1 MPRQACWGKN
11 PRFWLVKRPL
21 MVMEILKC
29 TRSTQDFCLVSMA
42 LNQQLEALSEG
53 WIVTEPFT
61 VIVGDADPV
70 TMEMMVAAARSIPD
84 VAVVGGVRSMGMLK
98 VKLKHQ
104 SLDLVILDID
114 SEAMGG
120 IDLIDTVKHIGADTK
135 IVVVSDP
142 ERSDPDLAVKALE
155 KGVHCCITKPSKNRP
170 ASYNDFRL
178 QLITIA
184 GLLKS
189 RKSFS
194 GRKAAETR
202 QDRVSISDGN
212 NRAEE
217 KKTGAVP
224 CSGTVFPKI
233 DARITRVNVVV
244 IASSTGGPRALMEIV
259 PRLPSDLGVPVL
271 VVQHMPSHMT
281 GSFARSLDA
290 RSAIAVCEAEEGE
303 KILASQVYIAPG
315 GRHMGVTAE
324 DGDKI
329 RCITLSDAPPENSV
343 RPAADFLFRSVAGS
357 YNGGILAVVLT
368 GMGDDGRKGVQAMK
382 AKGCLCFSQ
391 SAETCV
397 IYGMPRAVE
406 RAGLSDESL
415 PLDRLA
421 LRIVSAVKKGE
432 LH

>member
-1 MPRQACWGKN
+1 
-11 PRFWLVKRPL
+11 
-21 MVMEILKC
+21 
-29 TRSTQDFCLVSMA
+29 
-42 LNQQLEALSEG
+42 
-53 WIVTEPFT
+53 
-61 VIVGDADPV
+61 
-70 TMEMMVAAARSIPD
+70 AARSIPD

-98 VKLKHQ
+98 VKLKHH

-114 SEAMGG
+114 SEEMGG
-120 IDLIDTVKHIGADTK
+120 VDLIDTIRQVHADTR

-142 ERSDPDLAVKALE
+142 KRSDPDLAVKALE
-155 KGVHCCITKPSKNRP
+155 KGVHCCITKPGKTRP

-194 GRKAAETR
+194 GRKAGEAR
-202 QDRVSISDGN
+202 QDRVSISDRN

-217 KKTGAVP
+217 NKTGTDP
-224 CSGTVFPKI
+224 CSRTAFQKTA
-233 DARITRVNVVV
+233 ARITRVNVVV

-259 PRLPSDLGVPVL
+259 PRLPLDLGVPVL

-290 RSAIAVCEAEEGE
+290 RSAITVCEAEEGE
-303 KILASQVYIAPG
+303 QIFDSRVYIAPG

-324 DGDKI
+324 DGDK
-329 RCITLSDAPPENSV
+329 RRFITLSDDPPENSV

-382 AKGCLCFSQ
+382 EKGCLCFSQ

-406 RAGLSDESL
+406 SAGLSDESL
-415 PLDRLA
+415 AIDCLA